1 MNQSFSLS
9 ANIEDG
15 FPCSMQYIVTPNG
28 LKSVSAIV
36 DGYKAGVHSFTIIGT
51 YGTGKSSFLLAL
63 ESDLKRGNKQPHL
76 LNPSNLSSANGYMI
90 LNIVGDYMEL
100 STLLGKKLHVEGT
113 SQSVIDELKAY
124 YKKVESENK
133 FLVIVV
139 DEFGKVLE
147 HAAKNNPE
155 RELYFM
161 QKLAEFVNHPSRNI
175 LFLTTLHQNFGAY
188 SKDLTEA
195 QKNEWQKVK
204 GRFMEITFVEPVEQL
219 LYLAS
224 KQLLQHHEVKDT
236 ANAHRLYRL
245 AIETGYVANTFSEQT
260 ALQLYPLDAFSAY
273 TITSAIQRYGQN
285 ERSLFSFL
293 STRGT
298 NSIQDFEQSERLSY
312 NLANVY
318 DYIVYNFYSYLKD
331 ANADSMSWSSI
342 QVAIERAEGLPWDNA
357 TDMSNAIKILK
368 AIGLLN
374 LFGKA
379 SFRLSES
386 QICEYATNAMCIDN
400 APFIIQR
407 IRNAKII
414 RYAEYKNRLLLFDGT
429 DVDLEAEILK
439 AGSVVSRPTT
449 FIDDLRCFINK
460 RISPV
465 KAHYYQRG
473 TPRFFEYEIR
483 EEPVE
488 LVPVG
493 DTDGFI
499 ELIFSQNSDALET
512 IKTFS
517 KANGNQAIIY
527 VYFNNTD
534 ELVEHLYNIQKYR
547 YILDKVL
554 IDKNGDRVAYNEI
567 QKLMEYEE
575 TLLNKAISDSLFAY
589 KGHVDWIFQGEIRK
603 VSNFMDFNK
612 LLSFVCDSI
621 YSKTPVLINELFNR
635 QKLSSTISLAKKN
648 YLAALID
655 HHLEED
661 LGFEKDKF
669 PPEKTIYYSLL
680 KSTGLHRDSSLRE
693 SPDNEGIK
701 PLWNA
706 CDHFLKST
714 VNKPKRIS
722 ELIKLLSQ
730 KPYKLKQ
737 GFLDFWIPTY
747 LFIKRQDFALHDI
760 SSGSYIPVVDMAF
773 FELLQKQPSNYTI
786 KAFALDGVSI
796 EFFNQYRKFVNLGE
810 EFSIKTDN
818 FIETIRPFLF
828 FYKRLNEYTKNTQKF
843 DHSTTA
849 RFRNVLATAKDP
861 EKAFFED
868 LPEALGFDRTNLS
881 DSTSL
886 ENYSALI
893 HRSIRELRSCYNQL
907 IDRIEERIVDELGLQ
922 TADYDQYVQEIKE
935 RLSSVKTYL
944 LTDKL
949 KEFYHHVMTEYDNR
963 TQWFQSV
970 CYVVL
975 DHKLETLRDEEEDK
989 LSNDLVYMFRECEKY
1004 ADISQKTDDLMA
1016 SDAYS
1021 FDMVSN
1027 KGQSIRTQTFV
1038 LPESD
1043 RQRSTELEDKIN
1055 KILSG
1060 NDNLDVCTLLS
1071 ILNKKIKR

>member
-15 FPCSMQYIVTPNG
+15 FPSATHYIVTPNG
-28 LKSVSAIV
+28 LRSIGTIIGSYKS
-36 DGYKAGVHSFTIIGT
+36 GLHSFTIIGT
-51 YGTGKSSFLLAL
+51 YGTGKSSFLLAI
-63 ESDLKRGNKQPHL
+63 ESDLKRTNNQPRL
-76 LNPSNLSSANGYMI
+76 LNPSNLSSAKGYVI
-90 LNIVGDYMEL
+90 LNIVGDYQEL
-100 STLLGKKLHVEGT
+100 SSLLGEKLHIEGT
-113 SQSVIDELKAY
+113 SQSVLDELKTY
-124 YKKVESENK
+124 YKKIESENK

-175 LFLTTLHQNFGAY
+175 LLLTTLHQNFGAY
-188 SKDLTEA
+188 AKDLTEA

-224 KQLLQHHEVKDT
+224 KQLLHKYENTDI
-236 ANAHRLYRL
+236 ANAKRLYCLAQETRL
-245 AIETGYVANTFSEQT
+245 LSNAFSEQT

-293 STRGT
+293 STRGV
-298 NSIQDFEQSERLSY
+298 NSIRDFEPNDRCSY

-318 DYIVYNFYSYLKD
+318 DYVVYNFYSYLKD
-331 ANADSMSWSSI
+331 VNTDSMSWSSM
-342 QVAIERAEGLPWDNA
+342 QVAIERAEGLQWE
-357 TDMSNAIKILK
+357 NAIDMTNAVKMLK
-368 AIGLLN
+368 SIGLLN

-379 SFRLSES
+379 NFRLTES
-386 QICEYATNAMCIDN
+386 QMCEYAANAMGVDN
-400 APFIIQR
+400 ATYIIQR
-407 IRNAKII
+407 LRNAKII
-414 RYAEYKNRLLLFDGT
+414 RYAEYKSRLLLFDGT
-429 DVDLEAEILK
+429 DIDLEAEILK
-439 AGSVVSRPTT
+439 AGSIVARPVD
-449 FIDDLRCFINK
+449 FIDDLRNFINK
-460 RISPV
+460 RIAPV
-465 KAHYYQRG
+465 KAHYYQKG

-483 EEPVE
+483 KEPIT
-488 LVPVG
+488 LIPTG

-499 ELIFSQNSDALET
+499 ELIFDQDIDALERV
-512 IKTFS
+512 KDFS
-517 KANGNQAIIY
+517 RENDGNAIIY
-527 VYFNNTD
+527 VYFKNT
-534 ELVEHLYNIQKYR
+534 EKLVDHLYNIQKYK
-547 YILDKVL
+547 YILEKVL

-567 QKLMEYEE
+567 EKLVEYEE
-575 TLLNKAISDSLFAY
+575 TLLNKSISDNLFAY
-589 KGHVDWIFQGEIRK
+589 KGQVDWIFQGKICK

-612 LLSFVCDSI
+612 LLSYVCDTI

-648 YLAALID
+648 YLAALVKHNSEI
-655 HHLEED
+655 D
-661 LGFEKDKF
+661 LGFEEDKF

-680 KSTGLHRDSSLRE
+680 KNTGLHKNGCLRE
-693 SPDNEGIK
+693 FPESNGII
-701 PLWNA
+701 PLWDA
-706 CDHFLKST
+706 CEAFLKST
-714 VNKPKRIS
+714 INKPKRIS

-737 GFLDFWIPTY
+737 GFIDFWIPTY
-747 LFIKRQDFALHDI
+747 LFIKRQDYALHDI
-760 SSGSYIPVVDMAF
+760 STGSYIPVVDMAF
-773 FELLQKQPSNYTI
+773 FELLQRQPSNYTV

-796 EFFNQYRKFVNLGE
+796 DFFNQYRKFVNLGE
-810 EFSIKTDN
+810 EFSITTDN

-828 FYKRLNEYTKNTQKF
+828 FYKRLNDYAKHTQKF
-843 DHSTTA
+843 DHPTTE

-868 LPEALGFDRTNLS
+868 LPEALGFDKRNLCES
-881 DSTSL
+881 NSL
-886 ENYSALI
+886 ENYGALI
-893 HRSIRELRSCYNQL
+893 HLSIKELRSCYNQL
-907 IDRIEERIVDELGLQ
+907 IDRIEERIVAEFGLQ
-922 TADYDQYVQEIKE
+922 SGEYEQYIQEVRE

-949 KEFYHHVMTEYDNR
+949 KEFYHHVMTEYENR
-963 TQWFQSV
+963 TLWFQSI

-975 DHKLETLRDEEEDK
+975 DHKLESLRDEEEEK

-1004 ADISQKTDDLMA
+1004 ADISQKADDLTGCE
-1016 SDAYS
+1016 AYS
-1021 FDMVSN
+1021 FDMVSS
-1027 KGQSIRTQTFV
+1027 KGESFYTQTYI

-1043 RQRSTELEDKIN
+1043 KQRSTKLEERIN
-1055 KILSG
+1055 QLLTG
-1060 NDNLDVCTLLS
+1060 DNNLDVCTLLS
-1071 ILNKKIKR
+1071 ILNKKIK